1 MFISID
7 GIDGAGKTTQISL
20 LCDVLQAEGRHIA
33 RFRDP
38 GTTKLGE
45 AVRDILLH
53 REEIPLDRT
62 TEMLLYMACR
72 AQLVAEQI
80 QPALASGSTVICDRY
95 LLANVVYQ
103 GCTGELPPEV
113 IWDVG
118 KIATKELLPD
128 KTIVLDLDPE
138 IAFQRIQRGHD
149 RLEKR
154 GLDYFRSVRQGF
166 LEQSKKLGDR
176 CRVVD
181 ASQSVDCIHRDI
193 MAFIRSVQT

>member
-1 MFISID
+1 M
-7 GIDGAGKTTQISL
+7 
-20 LCDVLQAEGRHIA
+20 V
-33 RFRDP
+33 
-38 GTTKLGE
+38 
-45 AVRDILLH
+45 
-53 REEIPLDRT
+53 
-62 TEMLLYMACR
+62 
-72 AQLVAEQI
+72 
-80 QPALASGSTVICDRY
+80 CDRY

-103 GCTGELPPEV
+103 GCTGELPPGV

-166 LEQSKKLGDR
+166 ESNPKKLGDR
-176 CRVVD
+176 CLVVD
-181 ASQSVDCIHRDI
+181 ASQSVDCVHRDI
-193 MAFIRSVQT
+193 MAFIHSVQT

>member
-1 MFISID
+1 VFISID
-7 GIDGAGKTTQISL
+7 GIDGAGKTTQISM
-20 LCDVLQAEGRHIA
+20 LCEVLQSEGRGVA

-72 AQLVAEQI
+72 AQLVSEQI
-80 QPALASGSTVICDRY
+80 QPALATGCTVVCDRY

-103 GCTGELPPEV
+103 GYSGELSPEV
-113 IWDVG
+113 IWEVG
-118 KIATKELLPD
+118 KVATKEVFPD

-138 IAFQRIQRGHD
+138 LAFQRIQRGHD

-154 GLDYFRSVRQGF
+154 GLDYFHSVRQGF
-166 LEQSKKLGDR
+166 LEQSKVLGDR

-181 ASQSVDCIHRDI
+181 ASRSVECIHRDI
-193 MAFIRSVQT
+193 MEFIRG